1 MRLLLLG
8 PPGAGKGTQARRLT
22 ERLQIPHISTG
33 DMFRQAMAQ
42 GTALGLAAK
51 SYMERGQL
59 VPDDVT
65 IGLVRERLGEAD
77 CERGFLLDGFPRTVP
92 QADAL
97 GRILGDVG
105 RPLDQAIN
113 LEVPEKRLIE
123 RAVGRR
129 VCPNCGA
136 TYHVVYNPPRQPE
149 ICDVCGHPLRQ
160 RDDDREETVK
170 RRLEVYYQQT
180 EPLIRYYEEAGLLKN
195 VNGDQDMDSVLEA
208 ILLALGN
215 R

>member
-42 GTALGLAAK
+42 GTPLGLAAK

-136 TYHVVYNPPRQPE
+136 TYHVVYNPPRLPE